1 MKDKDVNYEKYGTFI
16 QVTSGGVLAMCF
28 SIFWFY
34 LDTKLETFVDG
45 FAMTL
50 VVVTIPLALASYSL
64 GFLMSKAENLEKSE
78 LAVMDY
84 YSKLILEI
92 VSGFGCFIFMALLY
106 KISPAIL
113 VVFSVFMLL
122 VFGYLKISYP
132 AYFRDL

>member
-16 QVTSGGVLAMCF
+16 QVTSGGV
-28 SIFWFY
+28 
-34 LDTKLETFVDG
+34 
-45 FAMTL
+45 
-50 VVVTIPLALASYSL
+50 LASYSL